1 MLKTRK
7 FGWLAAMLALILL
20 ISACSGNSNPDSS
33 SAANESAATAS
44 ESKAAGSS
52 ESEPP
57 KETITLTFF
66 DKNTGDQFNNPV
78 AQEITKRTGITF
90 EIQQPTGNPEEK
102 LNLMLTSNDLPDI
115 VLMDRR
121 SDIVNKY
128 IAAGALIPLNDLIE
142 QYGSNITKM
151 YGDVLNKSRYKDG
164 QNYYLN
170 NWYGMDPDPG
180 WSINMRIDIL
190 KEFGYGEKAEKG
202 ESFTQAEFVD
212 LLRKFKEK
220 YPQVNGKDSI
230 PFTMNADHMPTVVGT
245 FKGMYGMKSY
255 YEHDGKLELD
265 VRHPRYLEM
274 IKFINSLQTE
284 GLLDK
289 EWAVNKTQIY
299 DQKLTS
305 ERVFSSGGG
314 QPSEPNRLLR
324 EQFGEDT
331 DKQFYAFKVVAPD
344 VDPSQTTY
352 GPRSS
357 LGWDAIG
364 ITVANDHP
372 EETIKMMDF
381 LVSEEGQY
389 LLQWGLEGQHWDMV
403 DGKHTPRPEVLQGFT
418 DNWNEFSKETG
429 IRKWTW
435 FMKNGFGEDGTPY
448 DLAAKY
454 NRDTIGAHALIS
466 MKDSTWDTSIYDNLG
481 PVGGTPDALIEQKV
495 KDLVDKAFTT
505 MTYAEST
512 AELEQAYNKLI
523 SNLKANNAEKI
534 EQIYTDNYVERVNL
548 WK

>member
-1 MLKTRK
+1 MTRK
-7 FGWLAAMLALILL
+7 IKKVSLVALAALL
-20 ISACSGNSNPDSS
+20 LVMTACSGGGKNEPAASGSGSVQPSDSG
-33 SAANESAATAS
+33 AE
-44 ESKAAGSS
+44 K
-52 ESEPP
+52 P
-57 KETITLTFF
+57 KEPITLTFF

-90 EIQQPTGNPEEK
+90 QIQQPTGNPEEK

-128 IAAGALIPLNDLIE
+128 IAAGALIPLDDLIKE
-142 QYGSNITKM
+142 YGSNITAM

-164 QNYYLN
+164 KNYYLN
-170 NWYGMDPDPG
+170 NWYGMDPDPN
-180 WSINMRIDIL
+180 WSINMRMDVL

-202 ESFTQAEFVD
+202 ESFTQEEFVD

-220 YPQVNGKDSI
+220 YPAVNGKDSI
-230 PFTMNADHMPTVVGT
+230 PFTLNADHMPTIIGT
-245 FKGMYGMKSY
+245 VKGMYGMKSY
-255 YEHDGKLELD
+255 YEVDGKLELD

-274 IKFINSLQTE
+274 IKFINGLQTE

-299 DQKLTS
+299 DQKTTS
-305 ERVFSSGGG
+305 GRVFATGGG
-314 QPSEPNRLLR
+314 LPTEANRLLR

-331 DKQFYAFKVVAPD
+331 DKQFYAFKVVAD
-344 VDPSQTTY
+344 GVDPSQTTF

-364 ITVANDHP
+364 ITVSNKHP
-372 EETIKMMDF
+372 VETIKMMDF

-389 LLQWGLEGQHWDMV
+389 LLQWGIEGTHWDMK
-403 DGKHTPRPEVLQGFT
+403 DGKHTPRPEVLQGFK
-418 DNWNEFSKETG
+418 DNWNEYSKATG

-435 FMKNGFGEDGTPY
+435 FIKNGNGTDGTPY

-454 NRDTIGAHALIS
+454 DRDPISAHAVIS
-466 MKDSTWDTSIYDNLG
+466 MKGSTWDASIYDNLG
-481 PVGGTPDALIEQKV
+481 PLGGTPDALVEQKV
-495 KDLVDKAFTT
+495 KDITDKGFTS
-505 MTYAEST
+505 MVYAESA
-512 AELEQAYNKLI
+512 AEAENAYNKTI
-523 SNLKANNAEKI
+523 ANLQANKAEKI
-534 EQIYTDNYVERVNL
+534 EEIYSKNYAERVAL

>member
-1 MLKTRK
+1 MLKINRK
-7 FGWLAAMLALILL
+7 IAIAGMLSLVLL
-20 ISACSGNSNPDSS
+20 MSACSGKSGNDPAQSPAAEGSGQS
-33 SAANESAATAS
+33 SA
-44 ESKAAGSS
+44 G
-52 ESEPP
+52 SEPEK
-57 KETITLTFF
+57 KETITLSFF

-90 EIQQPTGNPEEK
+90 QIQQPTGNPDEK

-128 IAAGALIPLNDLIE
+128 IAAGALVPLNDLID
-142 QYGSNITKM
+142 QYGPNIKEM
-151 YGDVLNKSRYKDG
+151 YGDVLNKSRYQDG
-164 QNYYLN
+164 KNYYLN

-180 WSINMRIDIL
+180 WSINMRMDIL

-230 PFTMNADHMPTVVGT
+230 PFTLNADHMPTIVGT

-255 YEHDGKLELD
+255 YEVDGKLELD

-274 IKFINSLQTE
+274 IKFINGLQTE

-299 DQKLTS
+299 DQKTTS
-305 ERVFSSGGG
+305 GRVFATGGG
-314 QPSEPNRLLR
+314 LPTEPNRLLK
-324 EQFGEDT
+324 EQFGEET
-331 DKQFYAFKVVAPD
+331 DKQFYSFKVVAD
-344 VDPSQTTY
+344 GVDPSQTTF

-364 ITVANDHP
+364 ITVANEHP
-372 EETIKMMDF
+372 VETIKMMDF

-389 LLQWGLEGQHWDMV
+389 LLQWGLEGTHWDMK
-403 DGKHTPRPEVLQGFT
+403 DGKHTPRPEVLQGFK
-418 DNWNEFSKETG
+418 DNWNEYSKTTG

-435 FMKNGFGEDGTPY
+435 FIKNGNGTDGTPY

-454 NRDTIGAHALIS
+454 DKDPISAHALIS
-466 MKDSTWDTSIYDNLG
+466 MKDSTWDTSLYDNLG
-481 PVGGTPDALIEQKV
+481 PLGGTPDALIEQKV
-495 KDLVDKAFTT
+495 KDIVDKGFTS
-505 MTYAEST
+505 MVYAESA
-512 AELEQAYNKLI
+512 AEAENAYNKMI
-523 SNLKANNAEKI
+523 GNLQANKAEKI
-534 EQIYTDNYVERVNL
+534 EEIYSKNYAERVNL

>member
-1 MLKTRK
+1 MNRK
-7 FGWLAAMLALILL
+7 YKKVSLVALAALL
-20 ISACSGNSNPDSS
+20 LVMTACSGGGKNEPAASGSDS
-33 SAANESAATAS
+33 
-44 ESKAAGSS
+44 GSVQPS
-52 ESEPP
+52 DSGAEQP
-57 KETITLTFF
+57 KEPITLTFF

-90 EIQQPTGNPEEK
+90 QIQQPTGNPEEK

-128 IAAGALIPLNDLIE
+128 IAAGALIPLDDLIQE
-142 QYGSNITKM
+142 YGSNITAM
-151 YGDVLNKSRYKDG
+151 YGDVLNKSRYMDG
-164 QNYYLN
+164 KNYYLN
-170 NWYGMDPDPG
+170 NWYGMDPDPN
-180 WSINMRIDIL
+180 WSINMRMDVL

-202 ESFTQAEFVD
+202 ESFTQEEFVD

-220 YPQVNGKDSI
+220 YPAVNGKDSI
-230 PFTMNADHMPTVVGT
+230 PFTLNADHMPTIIGT

-255 YEHDGKLELD
+255 YETDGKLELD

-274 IKFINSLQTE
+274 IKFINGLQTE

-299 DQKLTS
+299 DQKTTS
-305 ERVFSSGGG
+305 GRVFATGGG
-314 QPSEPNRLLR
+314 LPTEANRLLR

-331 DKQFYAFKVVAPD
+331 DKQFYAFKVVAD
-344 VDPSQTTY
+344 GVDPSQTTF

-364 ITVANDHP
+364 ITVSNKHP
-372 EETIKMMDF
+372 VETIKMMDF

-389 LLQWGLEGQHWDMV
+389 LLQWGLEGTHWDMK
-403 DGKHTPRPEVLQGFT
+403 DGKHTPRPEVLQGFK
-418 DNWNEFSKETG
+418 DNWNEYSKATG

-435 FMKNGFGEDGTPY
+435 FIKNGNGTDGTPY

-454 NRDTIGAHALIS
+454 DRDPISAHALIS
-466 MKDSTWDTSIYDNLG
+466 MKDSTWDSSLYDNLG
-481 PVGGTPDALIEQKV
+481 PLGGTPDALVEQKV
-495 KDLVDKAFTT
+495 KDITDKGFTS
-505 MTYAEST
+505 MIYAESA
-512 AELEQAYNKLI
+512 AEAENAYNKMI
-523 SNLKANNAEKI
+523 ANLQANKAEKI
-534 EQIYTDNYVERVNL
+534 EEIYSKNYAERVQL